1 MSRCNT
7 PADCGIR
14 LILAVNH
21 CDIPV
26 TAVCRYIKREHW
38 SYVLDIAVWSPA
50 VSLGLANQS
59 DRRHKQRTPF
69 TNSRRIFLSQLLE
82 NGVPI
87 PREAPL
93 LLLLLF
99 FNEPQSLQKRMANV
113 NRLRVVA
120 VSYGT
125 VSTVRQA
132 SGPTAPIRVRSLCV
146 PTTRPNPIRC
156 NPLPVEPCRRTI
168 STENNPPAPDTPRP
182 AARAPASVL
191 RPLPNRYDCVVR
203 QKLTTAGDGLEG
215 DGSAVSD
222 LRPHPQGRG
231 GAAVA
236 EREGGGGERTRQQQ
250 L

>member
-1 MSRCNT
+1 MSWTSPYGVLQLVWGSLTNPT
-7 PADCGIR
+7 AD
-14 LILAVNH
+14 
-21 CDIPV
+21 
-26 TAVCRYIKREHW
+26 
-38 SYVLDIAVWSPA
+38 
-50 VSLGLANQS
+50 
-59 DRRHKQRTPF
+59 
-69 TNSRRIFLSQLLE
+69 TNSGLHSLTADEYFYHSYSKTEFQFHERR
-82 NGVPI
+82 
-87 PREAPL
+87 RCYYYYY
-93 LLLLLF
+93 F

>member
-21 CDIPV
+21 CDVPV

-38 SYVLDIAVWSPA
+38 SCVLDIAVWSPA

-99 FNEPQSLQKRMANV
+99 FLMNPSPYKNAWQTLTGSVSLLSATG
-113 NRLRVVA
+113 LSA
-120 VSYGT
+120 PSD
-125 VSTVRQA
+125 RQA
-132 SGPTAPIRVRSLCV
+132 AQQHRSESDRYV
-146 PTTRPNPIRC
+146 
-156 NPLPVEPCRRTI
+156 
-168 STENNPPAPDTPRP
+168 SPPRDQIPS
-182 AARAPASVL
+182 AAIL
-191 RPLPNRYDCVVR
+191 Y
-203 QKLTTAGDGLEG
+203 Q
-215 DGSAVSD
+215 
-222 LRPHPQGRG
+222 
-231 GAAVA
+231 
-236 EREGGGGERTRQQQ
+236 
-250 L
+250 